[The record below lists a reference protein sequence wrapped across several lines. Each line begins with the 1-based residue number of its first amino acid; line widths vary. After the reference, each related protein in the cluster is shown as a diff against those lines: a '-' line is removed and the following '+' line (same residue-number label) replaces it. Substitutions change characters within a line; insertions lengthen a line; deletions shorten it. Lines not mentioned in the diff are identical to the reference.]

1 MNILLFASA
10 RGQCRWHATTMNL
23 SSNVQFKQVDTFARD
38 CGMSTPWMN
47 YTLDELV
54 EHGKEYKKLLFD
66 EEFINSFDSMDADMA
81 AEAFLIQGK
90 VLLETFERLVQ
101 AGQAAAASQHLSVQK
116 AHLKRFMGLMIG
128 EEKVDKMIDD
138 QSF

>member
-1 MNILLFASA
+1 
-10 RGQCRWHATTMNL
+10 
-23 SSNVQFKQVDTFARD
+23 
-38 CGMSTPWMN
+38 MN

-54 EHGKEYKKLLFD
+54 EYGKEYKKLLFHK
-66 EEFINSFDSMDADMA
+66 EFIQSFDSMDADMAMA